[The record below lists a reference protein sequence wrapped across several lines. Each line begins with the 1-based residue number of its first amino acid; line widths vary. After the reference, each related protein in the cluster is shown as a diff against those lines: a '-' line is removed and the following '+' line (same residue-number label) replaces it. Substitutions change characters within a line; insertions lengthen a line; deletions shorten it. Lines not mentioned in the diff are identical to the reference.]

1 MYDIEDFESMRKFT
15 ADFETNVDE
24 NDCRVWAYAIC
35 EVDDPSN
42 FVYGNNIDDFINWC
56 ANKKENYLIWF
67 HNLKYDGEYIIS
79 YLLHNGYECIKDKK
93 DRHDKSFTCLI
104 SDMGQ
109 WYSIEIFFDTKNK
122 KHINKVTIYDS
133 LKILNFSVEQIAKD
147 FNLPIQKL
155 TIDYKEKR
163 EIGHVLTE
171 QEINYIRNDV
181 EIMARALAIM
191 FQEDLTKMTIGSDA
205 LSNYKKINKNF
216 NKYFPTLPFEI
227 DKDIR
232 RSYKGGFTYLN
243 DIYKGAE
250 TGAGIVF
257 DKNSMYPAKMMYEKM
272 PFGDPIFFDGKYE
285 EDMLYPLYVQTLS
298 CIFELKDG
306 MLPTIQIKNNLSF
319 IPNEYVKSSDGD
331 IVTLTLTNIDLE
343 MFLEHYNVYEL
354 EYHSGWKF
362 RAIKGLFTEYIDYWT
377 DKKIQA
383 KKDNNG
389 AMYRISKLMLNS
401 LYGKYGLNPIVR
413 SKFPYLDDD
422 GVVKYGMYES
432 EIRDSIYLPIATFI
446 TSYARRDIIES
457 SQKIRDYSMK
467 KYGKDLYVYSDTDS
481 IHCLLDEEKDIDELK
496 QILEIDDYKLGAW
509 KLESKFK
516 KGKYLRQKCYIELD
530 YNEKLNVTVAGL
542 PKKIGDLITFDNFK
556 VGFTTENIDTNDDRK
571 KLTYKH
577 VKGGVLLV
585 ETDFTIK

>member
-1 MYDIEDFESMRKFT
+1 MRKFT
-15 ADFETNVDE
+15 ADFETNVDP

-42 FVYGNNIDDFINWC
+42 FIYGNNIDDFINWC
-56 ANKKENYLIWF
+56 ANKKENYLVWF

-79 YLLHNGYECIKDKK
+79 WLLHNGYECIKDKK
-93 DRHDKSFTCLI
+93 DRRDKTFTCLI

-163 EIGHVLTE
+163 EVGHVLTE

-181 EIMARALAIM
+181 EIMARALQIM
-191 FQEDLTKMTIGSDA
+191 FKEDLTKMTIGSDA
-205 LSNYKKINKNF
+205 LSNYKKINTNF

-243 DIYKGAE
+243 EIYKGQE
-250 TGAGIVF
+250 TGSGIVF

-285 EDMLYPLYVQTLS
+285 EDILYPLYVQTLS
-298 CIFELKDG
+298 CIFEIKDD

-331 IVTLTLTNIDLE
+331 IVTLTLTNIDLDL
-343 MFLEHYNVYEL
+343 FLEHYNVYEL
-354 EYHSGWKF
+354 TYHSGWKF
-362 RAIKGLFTEYIDYWT
+362 RAVKGLFSEYIEYWT

-383 KKDNNG
+383 KKDGNG
-389 AMYRISKLMLNS
+389 AMYRISKLLLNS
-401 LYGKYGLNPIVR
+401 LYGKFGLNPIVR
-413 SKFPYLDDD
+413 SKYPFLDEN

-481 IHCLLDEEKDIDELK
+481 IHCLLDEEKDIEDLK

-516 KGKYLRQKCYIELD
+516 RGKYLRQKCYIELD
-530 YNEKLNVTVAGL
+530 YNENLNVTVAGL

-556 VGFTTENIDTNDDRK
+556 VGFTTENIDTKDDRK